1 MREDGPVEHRRRAL
15 TSGEQVVAILVCH
28 DGAQWL
34 PDVLVALRQQ
44 TVIPA
49 VIVAVDTGSVDGTAD
64 LLSAAVRA
72 GQLAE
77 VVTRARDTGFG
88 AAVADGLARARG
100 RHATPG
106 RWVWVL
112 HDDSAPGSSCL
123 ASLLAAVDVSPS
135 VGIVG
140 PLALDWDDP
149 RLVVEAGL
157 STDASGRLQ
166 TGIGSD
172 ELDDGQFFQTTEV
185 LAVSSAGALIS
196 ASTWDALG
204 GYDARLPMF
213 VDDLDLGWR
222 AQRCGKL
229 VLCVPAA
236 RVRHVRAG
244 SRGLRV
250 LDALGD
256 SLGAELPAG
265 RTGARYAERAHGLRT
280 FLANTSAV
288 SYRLGLIR
296 LTVLAAIRAVVLLVA
311 RDRAGAGL
319 EWRALAWAVG
329 PTADLAAARAARATT
344 FTVGPAAVRGL
355 LTSRLTRMRNAL
367 RGGFVGLARSQ
378 ARAELA
384 LGRLPEGASLVAQTA
399 PGRPAQ
405 VLERTP
411 ALAPLATAPLATAP
425 LGTAPLATAPL
436 ATAPL
441 ATAPLATAPL
451 ATAPPAPSEH
461 SAPRVEAVGRH
472 RAPDAATGLVRA
484 RRVGLATPAGALPPA
499 TSPARVV
506 AGLRRPVRQVAIA
519 APVDP
524 AVLPAP
530 PARAPSPFSRDPL
543 VAAARARAE
552 AERADA
558 LDREPGGVGE
568 RVMLVVRVGAAQVT
582 RRLVLSPPVL
592 LAVALTVLSLV
603 IHRARLGLQVSG
615 GGLLP
620 VDTGSRGLLAWYVA
634 GWHAVAGGTAAPAPA
649 VAGLLGLL
657 GLPLGGADHAVA
669 VLVLAAMPLAGIGA
683 YLATGR
689 CTVPRSWRAGLAAG
703 WALLPVAVAGVAQG
717 RLDTTL
723 AHILIPVLLA
733 GLVRLLRGPRVHP
746 VGASQPAWVAPA
758 AGTALALAAVASASP
773 LLYVLV
779 VLAAVVGLVA
789 LRPGTAGGRAR
800 GWGVSVVVVTP
811 MALLMPWPIV
821 LLRLPSVVLHGVGS
835 VVTGRDAS
843 GASQAT
849 LAGTA
854 AGTGSA
860 AGVLLVTAAIVALL
874 VAFDRAMVAGLV
886 LAGFGWAAA
895 VLLGA
900 VRAQPLAGGDP
911 VAGSTGPA
919 LLFTAAGLGV
929 VVLAG
934 VHRVYAS
941 PGSTPRRRV
950 PARAAT
956 VLGAGALLALV
967 GGAASAGSAG
977 TVVAGR
983 PATLPAEL
991 RTDLLSRQALVLTL
1005 GAAGS
1010 PVRLSAPELPRLGE
1024 DDLVAVPGAVS
1035 RLTGW
1040 ASALLGAD
1048 AVAARAAV
1056 AQAAASGVGAVV
1068 LGQGQQLAGPILAA
1082 GGLTEAGATSDGRQ
1096 VLRVLAA
1103 AAGAQLL
1110 EPQLAVSAQAG
1121 ADPPANPGA
1130 AGVLAVPGAPPQLGV
1145 AVSAGSQGRLLVLAA
1160 EDEPGWRVRVDGQ
1173 TVDPLRAY
1181 GHLVAV
1187 AVPATPSEVTV
1198 DRSSTLRSL
1207 LLLVQGALL
1216 VFTAFLAVPP
1226 RRRQDR

>member
-1 MREDGPVEHRRRAL
+1 VLEDGPVEHRRRPL

-64 LLSAAVRA
+64 LLSAAVRT

-77 VVTRARDTGFG
+77 VITTARDTGFG

-100 RHATPG
+100 SHAVPG

-149 RLVVEAGL
+149 RLVVQAGL

-213 VDDLDLGWR
+213 ADDLDLGWR

-256 SLGAELPAG
+256 SLGAQLPAG
-265 RTGARYAERAHGLRT
+265 RAGARYAERAHGLRT
-280 FLANTSAV
+280 FLANTSAL
-288 SYRLGLIR
+288 SYRLGLLR
-296 LTVLAAIRAVVLLVA
+296 LTVLAALRAVVLLVA

-329 PTADLAAARAARATT
+329 PTADLAAARAARAST

-355 LTSRLTRMRNAL
+355 LTSRLTRVRTAL

-384 LGRLPEGASLVAQTA
+384 LGRLPEGASVVVALLA
-399 PGRPAQ
+399 A
-405 VLERTP
+405 
-411 ALAPLATAPLATAP
+411 APLAAAPLAA
-425 LGTAPLATAPL
+425 APLATAPL

-441 ATAPLATAPL
+441 AA
-451 ATAPPAPSEH
+451 APPAPSEH
-461 SAPRVEAVGRH
+461 AAPRVEAVGRH
-472 RAPDAATGLVRA
+472 RAPEAATGLVGA
-484 RRVGLATPAGALPPA
+484 RRVGLEPPVGALPSA

-519 APVDP
+519 APPAP

-558 LDREPGGVGE
+558 LDRDPGGVGE
-568 RVMLVVRVGAAQVT
+568 RVMLVVRVGAVQVA

-592 LAVALTVLSLV
+592 LAVALTVASLV

-620 VDTGSRGLLAWYVA
+620 VDTGSRGLLAWYVE

-657 GLPLGGADHAVA
+657 GLSLGGADHAVA

-689 CTVPRSWRAGLAAG
+689 CTVPRWWRAGLAAG
-703 WALLPVAVAGVAQG
+703 WALLPVGVAGVAQG

-723 AHILIPVLLA
+723 AHILTPALFA

-758 AGTALALAAVASASP
+758 AGTALALAAVTSASP

-779 VLAAVVGLVA
+779 VLAAAVGLVA
-789 LRPGTAGGRAR
+789 LRPAAAGGRAR
-800 GWGVSVVVVTP
+800 GLTVLVVVVGP
-811 MALLMPWPIV
+811 MALLMPWPLV
-821 LLRLPSVVLHGVGS
+821 LLRQPLVLLHGVGS

-843 GASQAT
+843 GVSLAS
-849 LAGTA
+849 LAGSA

-860 AGVLLVTAAIVALL
+860 AGVVLVAAAIVALL
-874 VAFDRAMVAGLV
+874 VAFDRVMVAGLV
-886 LAGFGWAAA
+886 LAGFGWAVA

-919 LLFTAAGLGV
+919 LLFTAAGLGL

-941 PGSTPRRRV
+941 PGSTPRRRL

-956 VLGAGALLALV
+956 TLGAVALLALV
-967 GGAASAGSAG
+967 AGAASAGSAG
-977 TVVAGR
+977 TVLAGP

-1010 PVRLSAPELPRLGE
+1010 PVRLSAPQLPRLGE

-1082 GGLTEAGATSDGRQ
+1082 GGLTEAGTTSDGRQ

-1103 AAGAQLL
+1103 TSGAQLL
-1110 EPQLAVSAQAG
+1110 EPQLAASAQAG

-1130 AGVLAVPGAPPQLGV
+1130 PGVLVVPGGPPQLGV
-1145 AVSAGSQGRLLVLAA
+1145 AVSAGSPGRLLVLAA
-1160 EDEPGWRVRVDGQ
+1160 EDEPGWQVRVDGQ
-1173 TVDPLRAY
+1173 AVDPLRAY
-1181 GHLVAV
+1181 RHLVAV

-1207 LLLVQGALL
+1207 LLLVQGAVL

>member
-1 MREDGPVEHRRRAL
+1 MLEDGPVEHRRRPL

-64 LLSAAVRA
+64 LLSAAVRT

-77 VVTRARDTGFG
+77 VITTARDTGFG

-100 RHATPG
+100 SHAVPG

-123 ASLLAAVDVSPS
+123 VSLLAAVDVSPS

-149 RLVVEAGL
+149 RLVVQAGL

-166 TGIGSD
+166 IGIGSD

-213 VDDLDLGWR
+213 AYDLDLGWR

-250 LDALGD
+250 QDALGD
-256 SLGAELPAG
+256 SLGAQLPAG
-265 RTGARYAERAHGLRT
+265 RAGARYAERAHGLRT
-280 FLANTSAV
+280 FLANTSAL
-288 SYRLGLIR
+288 SYRLGLLR
-296 LTVLAAIRAVVLLVA
+296 LTVLAALRAVVLLVA

-329 PTADLAAARAARATT
+329 PTADLAAARAARAST

-355 LTSRLTRMRNAL
+355 LTSRLTRVRNAL

-384 LGRLPEGASLVAQTA
+384 LGRLPEGASVVVAPLTA
-399 PGRPAQ
+399 
-405 VLERTP
+405 
-411 ALAPLATAPLATAP
+411 APLAA
-425 LGTAPLATAPL
+425 
-436 ATAPL
+436 
-441 ATAPLATAPL
+441 APL

-461 SAPRVEAVGRH
+461 AAPRVEAVGRH
-472 RAPDAATGLVRA
+472 RAPEAATGLVGA
-484 RRVGLATPAGALPPA
+484 RRVGLEPPVGALPSA

-519 APVDP
+519 APPAP
-524 AVLPAP
+524 AVLPTP

-558 LDREPGGVGE
+558 LDRDPGGVGE
-568 RVMLVVRVGAAQVT
+568 RVMLVVRVGAVQVA

-592 LAVALTVLSLV
+592 LAVALTVASLV

-620 VDTGSRGLLAWYVA
+620 VDTGSRGLLAWYVE

-689 CTVPRSWRAGLAAG
+689 CTVPRWWRAGLAAG
-703 WALLPVAVAGVAQG
+703 WALLPVGVAGVAQG
-717 RLDTTL
+717 RLDTAL
-723 AHILIPVLLA
+723 AHILTPALFA

-758 AGTALALAAVASASP
+758 AGTALALAAVTSASP

-779 VLAAVVGLVA
+779 VLAAAVGLVA
-789 LRPGTAGGRAR
+789 LRPAAAGGRAR
-800 GWGVSVVVVTP
+800 SLAVLVAVVGP
-811 MALLMPWPIV
+811 MALLMPWPLV
-821 LLRLPSVVLHGVGS
+821 LLRQPSVLLHGVGS

-843 GASQAT
+843 GASLAS
-849 LAGTA
+849 LAGSA

-860 AGVLLVTAAIVALL
+860 AGVVLVAAAIVALL

-886 LAGFGWAAA
+886 LAGFGWTAA

-919 LLFTAAGLGV
+919 LLFTAAGLGL

-941 PGSTPRRRV
+941 PGSTPRRRL

-956 VLGAGALLALV
+956 ALGAVALLALV
-967 GGAASAGSAG
+967 AGAASAGSAG
-977 TVVAGR
+977 TVLAGP

-1010 PVRLSAPELPRLGE
+1010 PVRLSAPQLPRLGE
-1024 DDLVAVPGAVS
+1024 DDLAAVPGAVS

-1068 LGQGQQLAGPILAA
+1068 LGQDQQLAGPILAA
-1082 GGLTEAGATSDGRQ
+1082 GGLTEPGTTSDGRQ

-1103 AAGAQLL
+1103 TSGAQLL

-1130 AGVLAVPGAPPQLGV
+1130 PGVLAVPGGPPQLGV
-1145 AVSAGSQGRLLVLAA
+1145 AVSAGSPGRLLVLAA
-1160 EDEPGWRVRVDGQ
+1160 EDEPGWQVRVDGQ
-1173 TVDPLRAY
+1173 AVDPLRAY
-1181 GHLVAV
+1181 RHLVAV

-1207 LLLVQGALL
+1207 LLLLVQSAVLI
-1216 VFTAFLAVPP
+1216 FTAFLAVPP